1 MREEYAEIRQG
12 GQPGTEKLLEPPKLE
27 VERLHVLKGV
37 LERLVTTL
45 AERFRE
51 YCNVPSSFF
60 VNQLESGN
68 SWDVLESYEDSIAG
82 IYYCRQWDSRIVLGL
97 DRRFIFSLIDAAF
110 GGDGSMPPFES
121 DRPFTSLEA
130 RLARSVFSIVVPEL
144 ETLLNPITPV
154 ELDLEKIETK
164 LDFQILG
171 QTDIPVIAVQVLFQI
186 LDNGGRMFM
195 IIPQSALYPIRKL
208 LERQRALDGTSV
220 DPEWQKKM
228 QDGLASSTMILKGVL
243 EGPEMTLG
251 EIAALEPG
259 QILRL
264 NADPKSLIALE
275 CQEER
280 IFWCKLAQSK
290 SKFALVI
297 EHPIDKKKEL
307 VADLIAPPT
316 TRQAQNS

>member
-1 MREEYAEIRQG
+1 MMGDNYAEIRESG
-12 GQPGTEKLLEPPKLE
+12 GLPATDKLLEPPKLE
-27 VERLHVLKGV
+27 VERLHVLKGI

-82 IYYCRQWDSRIVLGL
+82 IYYCRQWDSKFVIGL

-110 GGDGSMPPFES
+110 GGDGSMPPFEA

-130 RLARSVFSIVVPEL
+130 RLARSVFSIVVPEFEDL
-144 ETLLNPITPV
+144 VNTITPASF
-154 ELDLEKIETK
+154 ELEKLESK

-171 QTDIPVIAVQVLFQI
+171 QTDVPVIAVQVLFQI

-208 LERQRALDGTSV
+208 LERTRALDGASV

-228 QDGLASSTMILKGVL
+228 QDGLASASMSLKGII

-251 EIAALEPG
+251 EIADLKPG

-264 NADPKSLIALE
+264 NADPKSLIGLE
-275 CQEER
+275 CQDER
-280 IFWCKLAQSK
+280 IFWCRLAQSK
-290 SKFALVI
+290 SRFALVL
-297 EHPIDKKKEL
+297 EQPIDHQKEL
-307 VADLIAPPT
+307 VADLVGSPARKGST
-316 TRQAQNS
+316 